1 MRSLNSIGALAA
13 SLLASS
19 SFASIAQVDLFSYSI
34 QTWSPG
40 GGGRHGAPL
49 AAGILAVSDA
59 QDFSAAGPTGTLGTS
74 DFIDP
79 IENNN
84 TTRSNRTEPRSAPGE
99 DADAWTATHLG
110 GNWSFGLDGKQIT
123 GTIGTGAWTP
133 PSLRTYARLSAA
145 SISAL
150 DAWAASGG
158 STLSLELDTV
168 PAGEVFIGF
177 FHASDNRFVRF
188 GKFGDPMGA
197 GHITLTGLTAP
208 TAGTQLWLSMRSPAT
223 SLNFGDA
230 KSAVSVVD
238 LYDMSI
244 SAYQVPAPGA
254 AALIGLAGLVARR
267 RRG

>member
-1 MRSLNSIGALAA
+1 MLFRSGLRGRGTVGGRVFNHPDPVRAPIEVREGFARPARLRHAVFDWDGT
-13 SLLASS
+13 L
-19 SFASIAQVDLFSYSI
+19 SFIRAGWGEVMLDLF
-34 QTWSPG
+34 
-40 GGGRHGAPL
+40 L
-49 AAGILAVSDA
+49 AHLPA
-59 QDFSAAGPTGTLGTS
+59 
-74 DFIDP
+74 
-79 IENNN
+79 
-84 TTRSNRTEPRSAPGE
+84 APGE

-177 FHASDNRFVRF
+177 FHASESRFVRF